1 MQKYIEC
8 KNVCLVTYVTYC
20 GCYFSTLEDFFYIV
34 LQNVRRI
41 DSSFLFTCI
50 IVRKYIADC
59 PQGFYGKNCSTEC
72 SLNCHVFSD
81 CDRSTGQCKRGCK
94 QGWTG
99 NTCDQSK

>member
-1 MQKYIEC
+1 MLFF
-8 KNVCLVTYVTYC
+8 NFRGFLFYC
-20 GCYFSTLEDFFYIV
+20 
-34 LQNVRRI
+34 
-41 DSSFLFTCI
+41 SSKREENRFIILFTCI